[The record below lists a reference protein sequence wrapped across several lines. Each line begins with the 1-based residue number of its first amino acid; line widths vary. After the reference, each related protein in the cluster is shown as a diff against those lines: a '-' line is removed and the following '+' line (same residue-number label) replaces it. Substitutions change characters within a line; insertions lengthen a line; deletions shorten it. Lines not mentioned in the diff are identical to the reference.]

1 MTIAGTGEPDGD
13 ALNLGYRAEDLSPDE
28 LQQWTVL
35 TERERSVLAKLESP
49 GQRLLIGPRGSG
61 KSTYLKLAYYDAL
74 KGQSVLPVY
83 VNYSRSIS
91 LEPEFRRNPNALA
104 LFRQWLLAQIIAG
117 AAAVLEEIG
126 AVDVSPED
134 VASLSTAESMVTA
147 IERRRLAEAPVTDF
161 ALTPTLQL
169 LERLAKRTGRKR
181 VILLLDD
188 AAHAFSSEQQREF
201 FEVFGALKS
210 RNVSAKAAVYPGV
223 TSYTPRFHVGH
234 DAQLVDV
241 WLRPDD
247 ADYLQ
252 MMREVA
258 QRRVS
263 AEDFD
268 KLLRREGVLDYLA
281 LASFG
286 LPRTFIL
293 LVSQVLEASDERRLT
308 ASKTL
313 SDAAIGEAADT
324 ALKVF
329 ESLQDK
335 LPRYRN
341 FVAVGR
347 ELVDRSVDAIREYNE
362 RRSEAAAPRA
372 TTILLQR
379 PLAPEVERV
388 LGFLEY
394 AGVFR
399 RTASVSMGDESYE
412 VVIPHYALLLS
423 GNALA
428 LGRNPSVAVATEALA
443 QRDPHA
449 RVRRQVES
457 LLGKDYLSRCRLD
470 LASCPAC
477 GAQRENAEARFC
489 FNCGARLEEASL
501 YDELLSVSVDKLPLT
516 DAMLKRIADHSDI
529 RQVKDVLMDEERQA
543 LLKIPYVGRVRATRI
558 RGLAEEFVYE

>member
-1 MTIAGTGEPDGD
+1 MAGGGTASTVWPDAVPLHLGSRATDLETIAGTGEPDGA

-35 TERERSVLAKLESP
+35 TDRERTVLAKLESP

-74 KGQSVLPVY
+74 KGEAVLPVY
-83 VNYSRSIS
+83 VSYSRSIS

-117 AAAVLEEIG
+117 AAAVLADIG
-126 AVDVSPED
+126 SVDVGTD
-134 VASLSTAESMVTA
+134 DAQALATAEAMVTA
-147 IERRRLAEAPVTDF
+147 IEGRRLGDAPSTDF

-169 LERLAKRTGRKR
+169 LERLAKSAGRKR
-181 VILLLDD
+181 IILLLDD

-210 RNVSAKAAVYPGV
+210 RTVSAKAAVYPGV

-247 ADYLQ
+247 ADYLE

-313 SDAAIGEAADT
+313 SDTAIGDAADT

-341 FVAVGR
+341 FVNVGR
-347 ELVDRSVDAIREYNE
+347 ELVDRSVGAIREYNE
-362 RRSEAAAPRA
+362 RRSEADAPRA

-379 PLAPEVERV
+379 PLAAEIERV
-388 LGFLEY
+388 LGFL
-394 AGVFR
+394 GICR
-399 RTASVSMGDESYE
+399 G
-412 VVIPHYALLLS
+412 IPTHLF
-423 GNALA
+423 GQH
-428 LGRNPSVAVATEALA
+428 GR
-443 QRDPHA
+443 
-449 RVRRQVES
+449 
-457 LLGKDYLSRCRLD
+457 
-470 LASCPAC
+470 
-477 GAQRENAEARFC
+477 
-489 FNCGARLEEASL
+489 
-501 YDELLSVSVDKLPLT
+501 
-516 DAMLKRIADHSDI
+516 
-529 RQVKDVLMDEERQA
+529 
-543 LLKIPYVGRVRATRI
+543 
-558 RGLAEEFVYE
+558 